1 MNSPST
7 SSRPRGKSNREN
19 AENDG
24 SKKKQIV
31 KHGKVPLKEV
41 NQDPSIPTARPATK
55 KTDRRKQVEE
65 YNDNVPFEGNNYP
78 EETTSPID
86 RRFLQLTAVP
96 GKKHGNGEQATGEFL
111 PDADSMCVICHQ
123 EECPKGKTEL
133 IDCHGHMSG
142 EMIGVERITTLNKN
156 FEEEYKKEYK
166 ELLKKD
172 KNAPYRPKKHLI
184 PERPC
189 RSKFHESCIMKYN
202 AAGYFFQYA
211 ARLECQAK
219 FLCPLHVCNR
229 CNVGHQRQTAYAG
242 ELIECAKC
250 LRAFHIDTCYPAG
263 ARDQYVEF
271 KMGDKTKKNF
281 EFLICP
287 AHAEEEST
295 ESSEKKMKPNKK
307 DSGKRPNLKACCS
320 EGCTL
325 GAESKLINCRS
336 CVRSF
341 HAECRE
347 VIKIDGQPVSNDLCE
362 KCLCKDD
369 VPLNVPVLA
378 LWENKDFYLAK
389 TVGWYDFPS
398 QRRASESNFEK
409 LGYTVVQWLSGDS
422 TAKTFSIV
430 PVQNVAPLI
439 DEYVRLAKPGLRSF
453 WKKTFDDYND
463 KGCLFGPY
471 VSKLVYQQWKTSRL
485 GRNITAQVPT
495 TTSIAGGCTCK
506 DNAEKCSDES
516 CDTVSEG
523 VECPPECGDS
533 CNNRNV
539 SKGFVN
545 PKLLLRDTKIKG
557 YGIFAKGDIAQ
568 GEFLAEYV
576 GELIDPPEKA
586 RRLQIIA
593 ISRDFQANQY
603 MMDLGKGWAVD
614 AARYGNLSRYINHS
628 CDPNSTSYHTAI
640 VKGGKADNRMYER
653 RVCVRATRP
662 IAKGEEITFCYQME
676 STVEIPCLCGADNC
690 TGYMGRGEE
699 EAEEDEK
706 TKKIGKAK
714 KDTKKVK
721 PNKKRLRAP
730 SVREATTAKK
740 RQISEPS
747 SRVVPIPSS
756 SQQASTSA
764 PRRPRSFNAQDPVEA
779 PEMASR
785 SSRVASKVQDS
796 CPAQESHRDEA
807 RRVSFR
813 TRTSKCE

>member
-7 SSRPRGKSNREN
+7 SSHPRSKSSREN
-19 AENDG
+19 AENDC
-24 SKKKQIV
+24 SEKKQNV
-31 KHGKVPLKEV
+31 KHEKVPLKEV
-41 NQDPSIPTARPATK
+41 NRDDSVSTTRPATK
-55 KTDRRKQVEE
+55 KTDRKKLVED

-86 RRFLQLTAVP
+86 RRFLQLSEVP
-96 GKKHGNGEQATGEFL
+96 GKKHGNGEQSTGEFL
-111 PDADSMCVICHQ
+111 PEADSMCVICHQ

-133 IDCHGHMSG
+133 IDCHGQMSG
-142 EMIGVERITTLNKN
+142 EMFGVERITTLNKN
-156 FEEEYKKEYK
+156 YEEEYKKEYE

-172 KNAPYRPKKHLI
+172 PNAPYKPKKLLI

-219 FLCPLHVCNR
+219 FLCPLHCCNR

-250 LRAFHIDTCYPAG
+250 LRAFHIQTCYPAG

-271 KMGDKTKKNF
+271 QMGDKKKKNF

-287 AHAEEEST
+287 AHADEDST
-295 ESSEKKMKPNKK
+295 ESASSEKKKVAAKK

-325 GAESKLINCRS
+325 GVEFKLINCRS

-341 HAECRE
+341 HVECRE
-347 VIKIDGQPVSNDLCE
+347 VIKIDGVLVSNDLCE

-389 TVGWYDFPS
+389 TVGWYNFPS
-398 QRRASESNFEK
+398 NRRSSEPNFEK
-409 LGYTVVQWLSGDS
+409 LGYTVVQWLSEDS
-422 TAKTFSIV
+422 AGKTFSIV
-430 PVQNVAPLI
+430 PVHNVAPLI
-439 DEYVRLAKPGLRSF
+439 DEYVRLAKPNLRSF

-471 VSKLVYQQWKTSRL
+471 VSKLVYQPWKTSRL
-485 GRNITAQVPT
+485 GRNITAQPPT
-495 TTSIAGGCTCK
+495 KEDFGDCRCEN
-506 DNAEKCSDES
+506 NAQKCLDES
-516 CDTVSEG
+516 CDSVNEG
-523 VECPPECGDS
+523 VECPPDCGDL

-539 SKGFVN
+539 SKGYVN
-545 PKLLLRDTKIKG
+545 PKLLLRDTKTKG
-557 YGIFAKGDIAQ
+557 YGIFAKEEIAQ

-576 GELIDPPEKA
+576 GELINPTEKA

-614 AARYGNLSRYINHS
+614 AARYGNLARYINHS
-628 CDPNSTSYHTAI
+628 CDPNSASYSTAI
-640 VKGGKADNRMYER
+640 VKGGNAENRKYER

-676 STVEIPCLCGADNC
+676 STVEIPCLCGATNC

-699 EAEEDEK
+699 DEDEEDEK
-706 TKKIGKAK
+706 TKRMGRAK
-714 KDTKKVK
+714 KNTKNSK
-721 PNKKRLRAP
+721 PSKKRLRAP
-730 SVREATTAKK
+730 SVRKATTSKK
-740 RQISEPS
+740 RQFSEPS
-747 SRVVPIPSS
+747 SRAVPRPSS

-764 PRRPRSFNAQDPVEA
+764 PRPVRSSNAQRSVE
-779 PEMASR
+779 SR
-785 SSRVASKVQDS
+785 ESRRDETVATISSSRRMSTR
-796 CPAQESHRDEA
+796 E
-807 RRVSFR
+807 RVSKKKFQ
-813 TRTSKCE
+813 CE